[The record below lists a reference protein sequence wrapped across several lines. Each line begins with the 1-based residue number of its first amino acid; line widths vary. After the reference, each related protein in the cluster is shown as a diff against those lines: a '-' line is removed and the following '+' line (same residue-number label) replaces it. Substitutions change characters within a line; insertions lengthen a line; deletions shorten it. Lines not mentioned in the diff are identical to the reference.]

1 MHYGKGGKR
10 SHLIYARFE
19 MCWFDHINPMVASM
33 IAKVVNLPREE
44 DMGTPTSNSHQS
56 IEDVNHNTKTK
67 CKKNSTIKVTHQL
80 LPFALVYRCIPF
92 YSALVCLPSTRCC
105 DELISS
111 KRNKNFK
118 NANSL
123 ANYFNEIKSWST

>member
-1 MHYGKGGKR
+1 
-10 SHLIYARFE
+10 
-19 MCWFDHINPMVASM
+19 MVASM

-123 ANYFNEIKSWST
+123 ANYFNEIKS